1 VDRTREWGWRRQ
13 GVYTVFWEEYLL
25 KTREFKKINMTIFGK
40 LVIMMGKGAARDLE
54 FIIGT

>member
-1 VDRTREWGWRRQ
+1 M
-13 GVYTVFWEEYLL
+13 YTVFWEEYLL